1 MTRNI
6 SVLTLWAMLFALA
19 FLLRR
24 SNQRRF
30 RELPIFQPA
39 PRPHKLLGSTFSDKA
54 YRSLDTP
61 RTKTLSLSNDT
72 RRGNSIA
79 SLPLRLNSW
88 VSSWMLLLLVV
99 QRRPVPRKKPPQR
112 FRLLWDLIMT
122 RLARELLPAWRGL
135 AATSRDCPAS
145 PRR

>member
-1 MTRNI
+1 
-6 SVLTLWAMLFALA
+6 FA

-61 RTKTLSLSNDT
+61 RTKILSLSNDM

-79 SLPLRLNSW
+79 SLPSPLNSW
-88 VSSWMLLLLVV
+88 VSSWMLLSRVV
-99 QRRPVPRKKPPQR
+99 QQQPVPLKKPLQR
-112 FRLLWDLIMT
+112 FRLSWALIMT
-122 RLARELLPAWRGL
+122 RLARGLSPVWHGL